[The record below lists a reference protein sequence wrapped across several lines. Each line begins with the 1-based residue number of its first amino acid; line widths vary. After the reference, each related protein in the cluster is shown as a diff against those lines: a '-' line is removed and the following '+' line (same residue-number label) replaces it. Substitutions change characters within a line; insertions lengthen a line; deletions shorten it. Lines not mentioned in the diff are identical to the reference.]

1 MLPYLPMYVDDEAKQ
16 SNNEQVRGA
25 ANDYRLTI
33 MNKVYDCPRI
43 HFVTGI
49 TEKIDDDKTVI
60 SWSL

>member
-1 MLPYLPMYVDDEAKQ
+1 MLSYLPMYADDEARQ
-16 SNNEQVRGA
+16 SDTEEVRGA